1 MRAQARNIEPP
12 TPPTPTGGTLPM
24 AAMPTDS
31 ITRRFAVACGVLSQH
46 VRNGGAPLLKQAPAG
61 AGAGPAAGQ
70 EMIAGSPQQL
80 TILYGG
86 RVVVVLDACPPE
98 KAAELIRLAAAAA
111 QQGPQPPPEQALVDM
126 PIARKASLRRF
137 LAKRKDRSSFY
148 EDDETPE
155 PKKGKMAAASEEHSS
170 SWLALGSLCSMHG
183 R

>member
-86 RVVVVLDACPPE
+86 RVVVLDACPAD
-98 KAAELIRLAAAAA
+98 KADELIRLAAAAA